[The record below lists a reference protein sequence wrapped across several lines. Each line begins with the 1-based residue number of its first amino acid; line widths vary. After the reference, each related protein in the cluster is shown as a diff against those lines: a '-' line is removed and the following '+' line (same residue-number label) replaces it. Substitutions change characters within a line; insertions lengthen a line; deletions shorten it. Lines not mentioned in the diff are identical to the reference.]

1 MNNISIPA
9 TSCTPEVE
17 FDFDGRVLSLAGES
31 YPENAAAFYR
41 PLVNALENFVATHA
55 QYTGSALTLHVALSY
70 FNSSSTKMLFGLLST
85 LNNGAVAGITTAL
98 HWYYDPED
106 DISEEFGQELS
117 LDFPAIAFHLHS
129 ESYHDEL
136 R

>member
-17 FDFDGRVLSLAGES
+17 FDFDGRTLSLAGES

-41 PLVNALENFVATHA
+41 PLITALESFVTPASQHTDA
-55 QYTGSALTLHVALSY
+55 SLTLHVALSY
-70 FNSSSTKMLFGLLST
+70 FNSSSTKMLFSLLSA
-85 LNNGAVAGITTAL
+85 LNNGAAAGVAATL

>member
-17 FDFDGRVLSLAGES
+17 FNFDSRILSLTGES

-41 PLVNALENFVATHA
+41 PLVTAVEAFVAKYA
-55 QYTGSALTLHVALSY
+55 QNDGAAVALHVSLSY
-70 FNSSSTKMLFGLLST
+70 FNSSSTKMLFGLFGA
-85 LNNGAVAGITTAL
+85 LNSGAIAGIETTL

-117 LDFPAIAFHLHS
+117 LDFPAITFHLHPG
-129 ESYHDEL
+129 EHP
-136 R
+136 

>member
-17 FDFDGRVLSLAGES
+17 FDFDGRTLSLAGES

-41 PLVNALENFVATHA
+41 PLITALENFVPA
-55 QYTGSALTLHVALSY
+55 QPQGTGSPLTLHVALSY
-70 FNSSSTKMLFGLLST
+70 FNSSSTKMLFSLLSAV
-85 LNNGAVAGITTAL
+85 NNAAAAGIAATL

-117 LDFPAIAFHLHS
+117 LDFPAIAFHLHA

>member
-17 FDFDGRVLSLAGES
+17 FNFDGRALSLRGES

-41 PLVNALENFVATHA
+41 PLVTAVEGFTASHALHSETELAM
-55 QYTGSALTLHVALSY
+55 HVSLSY
-70 FNSSSTKMLFGLLST
+70 FNSSSTKMLFGLFGV
-85 LNNGAVAGITTAL
+85 LNSGAVAGIATTL

-117 LDFPAIAFHLHS
+117 LDFPAITFHLHPGALS
-129 ESYHDEL
+129 
-136 R
+136 